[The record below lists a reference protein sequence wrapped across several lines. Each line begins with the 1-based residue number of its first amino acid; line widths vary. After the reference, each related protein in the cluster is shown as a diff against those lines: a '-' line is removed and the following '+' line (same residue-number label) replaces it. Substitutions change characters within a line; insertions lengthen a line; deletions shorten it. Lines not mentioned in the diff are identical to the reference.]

1 MVDIKLLQIFTEIN
15 PIGHKLPE
23 ENKKAKKSM
32 DYLLGWNHLKTCG
45 QDVNFINKTQTYI
58 YRYIYISL
66 ALVFPQFVSSWY
78 QTLPKYLS

>member
-23 ENKKAKKSM
+23 ENKKAKKST

-45 QDVNFINKTQTYI
+45 QDVNFINETQTYI
-58 YRYIYISL
+58 YRYIYI
-66 ALVFPQFVSSWY
+66 PSSSFSTVCV
-78 QTLPKYLS
+78 QLISKLTQIS

>member
-58 YRYIYISL
+58 YRYIYI
-66 ALVFPQFVSSWY
+66 PSSSFSAVCV
-78 QTLPKYLS
+78 QLISNLTQIS

>member
-15 PIGHKLPE
+15 LIGHKLPE

-58 YRYIYISL
+58 YRYIYI
-66 ALVFPQFVSSWY
+66 PSSSFSAVCV
-78 QTLPKYLS
+78 QLISNLTQIS